1 MKVLVVD
8 DSVVFRSQIKSA
20 LKSNDEFKDIDVA
33 ANGKIAI
40 GKMTKDQ
47 YDLVILD
54 IEMPEM
60 NGIETLKEMKR
71 LGLRSKVIVFSS
83 LTARGAT
90 ATMEALENGACD
102 FVTNPNEV
110 KNFDLALQHVK
121 DQLIP
126 KAFQFLGVTA
136 QQTTTKDGCW
146 CQCPW

>member
-20 LKSNDEFKDIDVA
+20 LETNQEFDDIDIA

-40 GKMTKDQ
+40 TKMMDKH

-60 NGIETLKEMKR
+60 NGIETLQEMKKR
-71 LGLRSKVIVFSS
+71 NLNYKVIVFSS
-83 LTARGAT
+83 LTARGAN
-90 ATMEALENGACD
+90 ATLEALSNGACD
-102 FVTNPNEV
+102 FVTKPQNLRS
-110 KNFDLALQHVK
+110 FDLALQHVK

-126 KAFQFLGVTA
+126 KALQFTGRG
-136 QQTTTKDGCW
+136 TTKIGRAHV
-146 CQCPW
+146 